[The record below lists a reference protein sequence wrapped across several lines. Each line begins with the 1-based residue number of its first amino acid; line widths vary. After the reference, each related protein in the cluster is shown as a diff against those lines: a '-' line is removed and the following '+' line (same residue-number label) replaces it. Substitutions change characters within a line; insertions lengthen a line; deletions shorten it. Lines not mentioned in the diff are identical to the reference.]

1 MKNKRTA
8 RLIPLITAV
17 GAVLPACSDPII
29 GEWEVTRYKSK
40 VFPKSDSNSDGS
52 TGTYSADLIFEEDGD
67 FEFLKTYTLTNTDGD
82 VLETKSYRYLGS
94 WAAEGGR
101 TYKISGEEIGATLT
115 CGIDANELECD
126 DTAGERIFDAVPK

>member
-1 MKNKRTA
+1 MNKTHTA

-40 VFPKSDSNSDGS
+40 VFPKSETNSDGTVS
-52 TGTYSADLIFEEDGD
+52 TYSADLVFEADGD
-67 FEFLKTYTLTNTDGD
+67 MEFIKTYTESSAGGD
-82 VLETKSYRYLGS
+82 VLATKSYRYLGS

-101 TYKISGEEIGATLT
+101 TYKISGEDIGATLT

-126 DTAGERIFDAVPK
+126 DTTGERIFDAVPK